1 MHYDMKEI
9 QVEGHPDLVRNT
21 NNKSIVNKNKSE
33 YETYMKL
40 SRKRESEKNRISN
53 MESDLSSLKGEITE
67 IKNLL
72 RELISK

>member
-1 MHYDMKEI
+1 MKEI

-21 NNKSIVNKNKSE
+21 NNNAIVNKNKSE

-40 SRKRESEKNRISN
+40 SRKRESEKNKISS
-53 MESDLSSLKGEITE
+53 MESDLSSLKEEITE
-67 IKNLL
+67 IKDLL